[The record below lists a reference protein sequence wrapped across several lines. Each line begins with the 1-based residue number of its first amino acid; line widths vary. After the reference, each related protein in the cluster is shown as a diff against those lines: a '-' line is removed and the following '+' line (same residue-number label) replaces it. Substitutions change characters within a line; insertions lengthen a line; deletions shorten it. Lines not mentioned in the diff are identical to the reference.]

1 MGRETN
7 RNLRN
12 RRRKQAIKNR
22 LRQLT
27 KQQKKTARPATAK
40 ARPPAAT

>member
-12 RRRKQAIKNR
+12 RRRKQASKNR
-22 LRQLT
+22 LRQLR
-27 KQQKKTARPATAK
+27 KQHKKATRLGPAQAPVKT
-40 ARPPAAT
+40 

>member
-12 RRRKQAIKNR
+12 RRRKQAIKNW
-22 LRQLT
+22 LRQRR
-27 KQQKKTARPATAK
+27 KQLKKA
-40 ARPPAAT
+40 AATPTPRSIP